1 MLKDTIRISYFP
13 LFQILKERNMEINS
27 LKKAGIS
34 SSTIQNISND
44 KEIRIN
50 TLIKIATFL
59 ECSIADV
66 VSYEY

>member
-34 SSTIQNISND
+34 SSTIQNISNN

-50 TLIKIATFL
+50 TIIGIATFL
-59 ECSIADV
+59 GCNIADI